1 MGNRQVVV
9 PLWGPPLPHTIA
21 MLDSQIGW
29 LDGLLPR
36 KRGVA
41 KMLARAAPQQQEG
54 VLDLD
59 FAGRLDYTGALACVR
74 HLPAL
79 RNSRPVYFGTGLH
92 GIVAMLAPCAI
103 FWCWGLSCVPGSNL
117 LGVLCA
123 L

>member
-1 MGNRQVVV
+1 MGRIGRRDGVCRKRNGAAGFMEKVAPVNRQVVV

-29 LDGLLPR
+29 LDGLLPK

-54 VLDLD
+54 VLELD
-59 FAGRLDYTGALACVR
+59 FAGRLDYTGALARVR

-79 RNSRPVYFGTGLH
+79 RNSSCMIGRFRGLH
-92 GIVAMLAPCAI
+92 GIAEM
-103 FWCWGLSCVPGSNL
+103 
-117 LGVLCA
+117 
-123 L
+123 